1 MKTKRKYQRLT
12 PSTWAKIC
20 AEWEVGDVTLAEL
33 SDRFGVNTRTLQAHF
48 SKQEVVKGSK
58 AAELA
63 SAVKEELFKL
73 ELDGKDDL
81 TQRAKETRES
91 AYRNAV
97 TVETLIMAQLELAQK
112 DPSQAFKAAGAVK
125 LLSLAAAGLERLH
138 NLKWTALGM
147 NRDSVVSDELPKLI
161 FVDLTDQEIKEIQQG
176 HDQDDLDDPAPTERE
191 PVVEASPEHDPWDD
205 EEDDVIIEGEGD
217 LVKKPAPLLTAD
229 GSRYVRD
236 AQPAPTNRVLS

>member
-1 MKTKRKYQRLT
+1 MTTKRKYQRLA
-12 PSTWAKIC
+12 PSIWAQIC
-20 AEWEVGDVTLAEL
+20 AEWEIGDVTLPEL

-48 SKQEVVKGSK
+48 AKHAVVKGSK

-81 TQRAKETRES
+81 TQRAKETRET

-138 NLKWTALGM
+138 NLKWTP
-147 NRDSVVSDELPKLI
+147 RHE
-161 FVDLTDQEIKEIQQG
+161 QG
-176 HDQDDLDDPAPTERE
+176 FDH
-191 PVVEASPEHDPWDD
+191 
-205 EEDDVIIEGEGD
+205 IG
-217 LVKKPAPLLTAD
+217 
-229 GSRYVRD
+229 
-236 AQPAPTNRVLS
+236 